1 MTETNQKA
9 QVVETADTGGAPA
22 VPGSLVVTAPV
33 AVVPVVPVV
42 AAVAEGE
49 GESEVAVVEAA
60 TKTVGLLESA
70 GESPALVAAGVVLVL
85 AVVAAV
91 VRKLFL

>member
-9 QVVETADTGGAPA
+9 QVVETADSGGAPA

-33 AVVPVVPVV
+33 AVVPVV

>member
-9 QVVETADTGGAPA
+9 QVVETVDAGAPA
-22 VPGSLVVTAPV
+22 AVTEPV
-33 AVVPVVPVV
+33 TTVPVPVPVPV
-42 AAVAEGE
+42 GEGE
-49 GESEVAVVEAA
+49 GEGVGGVAVVEAA

>member
-9 QVVETADTGGAPA
+9 QVVETVDAGAPA
-22 VPGSLVVTAPV
+22 AVTEPVTTAPV
-33 AVVPVVPVV
+33 G
-42 AAVAEGE
+42 EGE
-49 GESEVAVVEAA
+49 GEGEVAVVEAA

>member
-9 QVVETADTGGAPA
+9 QVVETVDAGAPSA
-22 VPGSLVVTAPV
+22 VTEPVTT
-33 AVVPVVPVV
+33 VPVPVPVPV
-42 AAVAEGE
+42 GEGE
-49 GESEVAVVEAA
+49 GEVAVVEAA